1 MEETQEPHNRKVS
14 FPSWAQLRMLGKH
27 LSAFEKKL
35 LGLLAIVAL
44 SSSVIFLTLYVK
56 YYAEKVPAYT
66 GTYVEG
72 VVGQPQYINPVLA
85 DTNDVN
91 RDIVELVFSGL
102 MAYDNEGKLR
112 LDLARD
118 YRISEDGKIYTFYL
132 REGVKWHDGETLTVD
147 DIIFTVKTVQDP
159 RVKSHLAL
167 NWQGVG
173 MEKINDYT
181 LQFILKQP
189 YAPFLE
195 TLTMGILPQHIWG
208 KIALENI
215 ALSEYNLKPI
225 GSGPFKFLDFQK
237 ETSGRIIS
245 YRLEQNS
252 DYYVRRP
259 YINEI
264 VFNFFD
270 NEEKLLSAANAGSLQ
285 GISPSALSIDSLKS
299 IRGDIYYPYEIR
311 SYNYFALFFNK
322 EKNSLLDDITVRKAL
337 LMATNKDEMIEK
349 TLHEHAG
356 PANYPIP
363 ENLVPP
369 PSDATPLPYSPEKAI
384 TLLEANGWKLGDGPY
399 RKKTVE
405 PKEKNKE
412 KEELELAVEVVIP
425 DIAELK
431 EIGDILKS
439 NWESIGV
446 KTDIR
451 LITAKTKEGFQ
462 TLQQDVIRPR
472 DYQILLFGHAFLSQP
487 DLFSFWY
494 SSQKK
499 DPGLNFSLYENK
511 EVDKLL
517 EDIRKTT
524 NDEQRTKKMQIAE
537 KIIMDDVPAIFLYY
551 PHYLYPVQKQIKGI
565 NIHNLVLPP
574 QRFDDVIN
582 WYMATTYSF

>member
-1 MEETQEPHNRKVS
+1 MEEIQKPHNRKVS

-44 SSSVIFLTLYVK
+44 SSSIIFLTLYVK
-56 YYAEKVPAYT
+56 YYAEKVPAYA

-72 VVGQPQYINPVLA
+72 VVGQPQFINPALA

-132 REGVKWHDGETLTVD
+132 REGIKWHDGETLTVD
-147 DIIFTVKTVQDP
+147 DIIFTAKTVQDP

-181 LQFILKQP
+181 VQFILKQP

-208 KIALENI
+208 KITLENI

-225 GSGPFKFLDFQK
+225 GSGPFKFLDYQK
-237 ETSGRIIS
+237 EASGKIIS
-245 YRLEQNS
+245 YRLAQNK

-264 VFNFFD
+264 VFSFFD
-270 NEEKLLSAANAGSLQ
+270 SEEALLDAANTGSLQ
-285 GISPSALSIDSLKS
+285 GISPSSLSINSLKS
-299 IRGDIYYPYEIR
+299 IRGDIYYPYEIQ

-322 EKNSLLDDITVRKAL
+322 EKNNLLDSIQVRKAL
-337 LMATNKDEMIEK
+337 LMATNKDEMVESALRK
-349 TLHEHAG
+349 HAS

-363 ENLVPP
+363 ENLIPP
-369 PSDATPLPYSPEKAI
+369 PDDITPSPYSPEKAI
-384 TLLEANGWKLGDGPY
+384 QLLEADGWKLTEGPY
-399 RKKTVE
+399 RKKTIE
-405 PKEKNKE
+405 SKEKNKQ
-412 KEELELAVEVVIP
+412 KEEFVLTVEVVIP

-431 EIGDILKS
+431 EIGDILKN
-439 NWESIGV
+439 NWESVGI
-446 KTDIR
+446 KTDIK
-451 LITAKTKEGFQ
+451 LIAAKTKEGFQ

-472 DYQILLFGHAFLSQP
+472 NYQILLFGHAFLSQP

-499 DPGLNFSLYENK
+499 DPGLNFSLFENK

-524 NDEQRTKKMQIAE
+524 NEDQRIKKMQAVE
-537 KIIMDDVPAIFLYY
+537 KIIMEDVPAIFLYR
-551 PHYLYPVQKQIKGI
+551 PHYLYAAQKQIKGI
-565 NIHNLVLPP
+565 SIHNLVLPP